1 MKIISNSIT
10 FCSLYLVKKINKFA
24 KHKLTYHFTEGF
36 LAIPK
41 VEHGNPWFQKG
52 YNMITYKQ
60 TNIYLKKI
68 YKLASLCVANSSM
81 LNFL

>member
-1 MKIISNSIT
+1 MKIIPNSIT
-10 FCSLYLVKKINKFA
+10 FALFGQKLA
-24 KHKLTYHFTEGF
+24 KHKLKYHFTEGF

-41 VEHGNPWFQKG
+41 VEHGTPWFERG

-60 TNIYLKKI
+60 TNIYLKI
-68 YKLASLCVANSSM
+68 YKLASLCVTSSSI